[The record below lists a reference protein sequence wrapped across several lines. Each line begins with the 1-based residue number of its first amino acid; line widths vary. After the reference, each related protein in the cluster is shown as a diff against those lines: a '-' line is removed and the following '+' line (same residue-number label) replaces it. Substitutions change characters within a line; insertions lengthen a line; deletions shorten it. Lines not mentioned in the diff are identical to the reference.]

1 MTTTGTNA
9 MEHTMEH
16 TMGNGIDQRMN
27 FIETEHEKPLLM
39 RILFGGNNKPQITTP
54 EMVQSNNPNNQL
66 NLNNLNLN
74 NQNSSTGSTGQNGSQ
89 GPPIPEMPK
98 GPQVPII
105 PPVTEVVKVAP
116 VALPQPSAT
125 AGTPNAIT
133 KINQTGG
140 KKKVFFGGGDPR
152 QFLADSMYFRKLNN
166 LFIILFLSIL
176 LAVFIGGL
184 FVNILFPDES
194 TPDAEFELAENDLD
208 YKMRWKRIIRL
219 IMIFILLIILS
230 HVIIYMV
237 VLFFYAIKFSIKN
250 DDPNVS
256 TFKMAFARLKEIIW
270 KYIDDSGAEVS
281 LIGYYVLL
289 FVVLFGMFI
298 FFIIYTQL
306 SKGYFT
312 NILYETVYNPK
323 KEVKDRKQPQKLLFQ
338 YAVYIL
344 VMMLFVLLLL
354 NYTKLLDKKIIFIY
368 NIIFVIIYV
377 IFTINILRFL
387 LQRNLFKFFI
397 FLILLIFL
405 ALFCYGFLLKNMAKL
420 FPS

>member
-9 MEHTMEH
+9 MEH

-54 EMVQSNNPNNQL
+54 EMVQSNNFNTQI
-66 NLNNLNLN
+66 NLN
-74 NQNSSTGSTGQNGSQ
+74 NQNSSVGSTGQNASQ
-89 GPPIPEMPK
+89 APPMPEIPK
-98 GPQVPII
+98 GPQVPTI
-105 PPVTEVVKVAP
+105 PPVTEVVKVTP
-116 VALPQPSAT
+116 VALPQPNST
-125 AGTPNAIT
+125 GTPNTNT
-133 KINQTGG
+133 KINQIGG
-140 KKKVFFGGGDPR
+140 KKKIFFGGGDPR
-152 QFLADSMYFRKLNN
+152 QFLADSLYFRKLNN

-194 TPDAEFELAENDLD
+194 TPDAEFELAENDMD

-237 VLFFYAIKFSIKN
+237 VLFFYAIKFTIKN

-270 KYIDDSGAEVS
+270 KYMDDSGTEVS

-354 NYTKLLDKKIIFIY
+354 NYTKLLDKKIILIY

-377 IFTINILRFL
+377 ILTINIF
-387 LQRNLFKFFI
+387 
-397 FLILLIFL
+397 
-405 ALFCYGFLLKNMAKL
+405 GFLL
-420 FPS
+420 